1 MKKQMSKKKPMIF
14 PNIKVQPH
22 WLETLEAAAEVL
34 PNCRWLC
41 SAVSAGTGT
50 GTARQEIRKAIAH
63 AIAPF
68 NIVDSWLICEMGTG
82 FTANKGSKEYRIAW
96 LNHMIEQ
103 CRSMQPKEPT

>member
-1 MKKQMSKKKPMIF
+1 MIF
-14 PNIKVQPH
+14 PNVKVQPH
-22 WLETLEAAAEVL
+22 WLKTLEAAAEVL

-41 SAVSAGTGT
+41 TAVDLGIEPETE
-50 GTARQEIRKAIAH
+50 QEIREAIAC

-68 NIVDSWLICEMGTG
+68 NTVDSWLIYETG
-82 FTANKGSKEYRIAW
+82 IEKESKEYRTAW

>member
-1 MKKQMSKKKPMIF
+1 MIF
-14 PNIKVQPH
+14 PNVKVQPH
-22 WLETLEAAAEVL
+22 WLKTLEAAAEIL

-41 SAVSAGTGT
+41 
-50 GTARQEIRKAIAH
+50 TALVLGIEPETEQEIREAIAQ

-68 NIVDSWLICEMGTG
+68 NIVDSWLIYETG
-82 FTANKGSKEYRIAW
+82 IEKEAKEYRIAW